1 MCHTSPIN
9 CLIATLRHRS
19 DPESEISIKV
29 LNSLV
34 MAVITFYRDRMIY
47 MEESVADMNSDFFS
61 FDLDLIMTNQTNKM
75 WRLNDFQ

>member
-1 MCHTSPIN
+1 M
-9 CLIATLRHRS
+9 IATLRHRS